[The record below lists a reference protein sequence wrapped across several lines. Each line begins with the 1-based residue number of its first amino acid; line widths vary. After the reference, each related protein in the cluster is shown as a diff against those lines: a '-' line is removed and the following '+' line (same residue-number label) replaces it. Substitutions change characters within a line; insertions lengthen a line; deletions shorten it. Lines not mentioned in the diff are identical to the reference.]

1 MKRDI
6 VPPSLC
12 SYITT
17 EFHYAKRNSRLS
29 AYGGVM
35 LQRVCIEKKV
45 NRHYIRI
52 YRNFAVGNHLRRCT
66 GLSSLLLLFLLKLT
80 VNSY

>member
-6 VPPSLC
+6 VPPSPAA
-12 SYITT
+12 TT

-66 GLSSLLLLFLLKLT
+66 GLSSLLLLFLLLKLT